1 MLKGYYQSSKQH
13 YNFST
18 FQHYNNGMQ
27 NGRLIIF
34 SAPSG
39 AGKTTIVQHL
49 LSKIPGL
56 EFSISATTRKPRGDE
71 KNGKDYYFISKEE
84 FLHRIA
90 TKQFVEFEEV
100 YTGTFYGTLRTEIE
114 RIWQNGNAVIFDID
128 VEGGLHLKRK
138 YDGQA
143 LAIFVQ
149 PPSLE
154 VLIERLT
161 GRGTDSAE
169 KLQERFIKAEKEL
182 KYAPQFD
189 IILKNYDL
197 ETACKEAEKL
207 VKDFISPPAP

>member
-1 MLKGYYQSSKQH
+1 MTKEGK
-13 YNFST
+13 
-18 FQHYNNGMQ
+18 
-27 NGRLIIF
+27 LIIF

-49 LSKIPGL
+49 LSKIPEL
-56 EFSISATTRKPRGDE
+56 EFSISATTRKSRGDE
-71 KNGKDYYFISKEE
+71 KHGKDYYFISKEE

-90 TKQFVEFEEV
+90 KKHFVEFEEV
-100 YTGTFYGTLRTEIE
+100 YTGTFYGTLRTEID
-114 RIWQNGNAVIFDID
+114 RIWQTGKTVIFDID

-149 PPSLE
+149 PPSLGI
-154 VLIERLT
+154 LIERLT
-161 GRGTDSAE
+161 ARGTDSNE

-182 KYAPQFD
+182 EYASQFD

-197 ETACKEAEKL
+197 QAACKEAEEL
-207 VKDFISPPAP
+207 VRNFIERK

>member
-1 MLKGYYQSSKQH
+1 MTKEGK
-13 YNFST
+13 
-18 FQHYNNGMQ
+18 
-27 NGRLIIF
+27 LIIF

-39 AGKTTIVQHL
+39 AGKTTIVHHL
-49 LSKIPGL
+49 LGKIPEL

-71 KNGKDYYFISKEE
+71 KHGKDYYFISKEE
-84 FLHRIA
+84 FLHLIA
-90 TKQFVEFEEV
+90 KKQFVEFEEV
-100 YTGTFYGTLRTEIE
+100 YSGTFYGTLRTEIE
-114 RIWQNGNAVIFDID
+114 RIWKMGKTVIFDID

-169 KLQERFIKAEKEL
+169 KLKERFIKAEKEL
-182 KYAPQFD
+182 NYAPQFD
-189 IILKNYDL
+189 IILKNHDL
-197 ETACKEAEKL
+197 QTACDEAGEL
-207 VKDFISPPAP
+207 VRKFLSGN

>member
-1 MLKGYYQSSKQH
+1 MNQTGK
-13 YNFST
+13 
-18 FQHYNNGMQ
+18 
-27 NGRLIIF
+27 LIIF

-39 AGKTTIVQHL
+39 AGKTTIVRHL
-49 LSKIPGL
+49 LGKIPEL
-56 EFSISATTRKPRGDE
+56 EFSVSATTRKPRGE
-71 KNGKDYYFISKEE
+71 ERNGKDYYFISKED

-90 TKQFVEFEEV
+90 KKQFVEFEEV

-114 RIWQNGNAVIFDID
+114 RIWQHGKTVIFDID

-149 PPSLE
+149 PPSLD

-182 KYAPQFD
+182 NYAPQFD
-189 IILKNYDL
+189 IILKNHDL
-197 ETACKEAEKL
+197 QTACTEAEDL
-207 VKDFISPPAP
+207 VREFIVNGS